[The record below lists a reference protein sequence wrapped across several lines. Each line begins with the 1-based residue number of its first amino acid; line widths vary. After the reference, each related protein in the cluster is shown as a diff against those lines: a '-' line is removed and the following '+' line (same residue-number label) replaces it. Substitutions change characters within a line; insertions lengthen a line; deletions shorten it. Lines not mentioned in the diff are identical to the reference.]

1 MSLGADVAAILP
13 HLQAQAE
20 SMMQDTCTVTRGGM
34 DVFNP
39 DTGQYEPAPGP
50 LIYTGKCR
58 IQSGGTQAAN
68 PEAGGAV
75 FTVEKPELQLPF
87 GVSLEVGD
95 QAVIDSSVNPAL
107 VGVAYRVTGLGLK
120 THATSARYAVEVVT

>member
-1 MSLGADVAAILP
+1 MNLGADIAGTLP
-13 HLQAQAE
+13 LFRSQAE
-20 SMMQDTCTVTRGGM
+20 SLMNDSCTITRGGA

-39 DTGQYEPAPGP
+39 VTGQYEPDPGAT
-50 LIYTGKCR
+50 IYAGKCR
-58 IQSGGTQAAN
+58 VQSGGTQAAN

-107 VGVAYRVTGLGLK
+107 VGVAYRVTGLGQK
-120 THATSARYAVEVVT
+120 THATSARYTVEVVT

>member
-1 MSLGADVAAILP
+1 MITAAELAE
-13 HLQAQAE
+13 AQATAQT
-20 SMMQDTCTVTRGGM
+20 MMQDSCTIARGGA
-34 DVFNP
+34 DAFNP
-39 DTGQYEPAPGP
+39 DTGQYEPAPGATV
-50 LIYTGKCR
+50 YAGKCR

>member
-1 MSLGADVAAILP
+1 MNLGADIAGALP
-13 HLQAQAE
+13 LFRSQAE
-20 SMMQDTCTVTRGGM
+20 SMMQDTCTVTRGGA

-50 LIYTGKCR
+50 AVYAGRCR
-58 IQSGGTQAAN
+58 VQSGGTQAAN

-95 QAVIDSSVNPAL
+95 QVKLTASVNPAL
-107 VGVAYRVTGLGLK
+107 AGVAYRVTGLGLK

>member
-1 MSLGADVAAILP
+1 MNLGADIAGILP
-13 HLQAQAE
+13 SLRAQAE
-20 SMMQDTCTVTRGGM
+20 SMMQDTCTVTRGGA

-39 DTGQYEPAPGP
+39 DTGQYEPAPGET
-50 LIYTGKCR
+50 IYADKCR
-58 IQSGGTQAAN
+58 IQAGGTQAAN

-87 GVSLEVGD
+87 GTSLEVGD

-107 VGVAYRVTGLGLK
+107 VGVAYRVTGLGQK
-120 THATSARYAVEVVT
+120 THATSSRYAVEVVT

>member
-1 MSLGADVAAILP
+1 MSVASAL
-13 HLQAQAE
+13 AQGQRAAE
-20 SMMQDTCTVTRGGM
+20 RLMQDSCTVSRGGA

-39 DTGQYEPAPGP
+39 DTGQYEPDPGAAV
-50 LIYTGKCR
+50 YAGKCR

-75 FTVEKPELQLPF
+75 FTVEKPELQLPH
-87 GVSLEVGD
+87 GTALEVGD

>member
-1 MSLGADVAAILP
+1 MINAAELAE
-13 HLQAQAE
+13 AQATAQT
-20 SMMQDTCTVTRGGM
+20 MMQDTCTVSRGGA

-39 DTGQYEPAPGP
+39 DTGQYEPGDGEP
-50 LIYTGKCR
+50 IYAGKCR